1 MEEDKYFV
9 PDIEDFHV
17 GYECEVN
24 WNRAY
29 VDEFIPIK
37 LKICDELDNGVR
49 DCYNSNVEDVLI
61 AYDDGYAEFRTPY
74 LTKEQIEAEGWEVID
89 DKNPAKFKHPVEVDV
104 QVIYDFENHYLWITI
119 PAEIVKE
126 KIKYRANKYAGY
138 CKSINEFRYISK
150 LLQLNV

>member
-1 MEEDKYFV
+1 MDDKYFI
-9 PDIEDFHV
+9 PDIEDIRI
-17 GYECEVN
+17 GYELEKGILRLKPPQPSKETYIECWE
-24 WNRAY
+24 R
-29 VDEFIPIK
+29 FIIK
-37 LKICDELDNGVR
+37 DR
-49 DCYNSNVEDVLI
+49 DDIMQILTHLPGNIIRV
-61 AYDDGYAEFRTPY
+61 PY

-104 QVIYDFENHYLWITI
+104 QVVYDFENHYLWITI

-150 LLQLNV
+150 LLQLNK

>member
-1 MEEDKYFV
+1 MEEDKYFI
-9 PDIEDFHV
+9 PDIEDIRT
-17 GYECEVN
+17 GYECEL
-24 WNRAY
+24 Y
-29 VDEFIPIK
+29 
-37 LKICDELDNGVR
+37 
-49 DCYNSNVEDVLI
+49 VEDSWQEATLI
-61 AYDDGYAEFRTPY
+61 DITKLGLKFNSFNKKKEWIFTNVDGTVIKTPY
-74 LTKEQIEAEGWEVID
+74 LTKEQIEAEGWQVID

-150 LLQLNV
+150 LLQLNI